1 MVETDFLQLALI
13 LVFAAVAGGIA
24 QLLKQPVLVA
34 YIFVGVLAG
43 PAVFGVVSSAN
54 EVELLAKVGIAILL
68 FLVGLKLDINLIR
81 STGLIALLTGVGQVV
96 LLPLLAISLSSR
108 LAMNHF
114 LLYILQW
121 H

>member
-68 FLVGLKLDINLIR
+68 FLVGLKQKAKKIKLFFQ
-81 STGLIALLTGVGQVV
+81 LLTCFPNV
-96 LLPLLAISLSSR
+96 R
-108 LAMNHF
+108 D
-114 LLYILQW
+114 
-121 H
+121 